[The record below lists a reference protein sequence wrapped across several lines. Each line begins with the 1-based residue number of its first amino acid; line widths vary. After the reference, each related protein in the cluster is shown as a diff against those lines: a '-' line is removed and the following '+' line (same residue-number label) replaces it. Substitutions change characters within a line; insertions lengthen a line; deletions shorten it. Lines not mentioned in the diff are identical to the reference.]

1 MFKIDTPMT
10 IHTPRSN
17 RYSESLLIKHIWS
30 IMANPA
36 VFRRS
41 SVFGD
46 ALDH

>member
-10 IHTPRSN
+10 IHTPQLN
-17 RYSESLLIKHIWS
+17 RYSESLLIKLS
-30 IMANPA
+30 CNIMANPA
-36 VFRRS
+36 AFRRS